1 MRLRRTSWAG
11 PSGWSAAWATRA
23 RCWGRFSSGGCSGG
37 AASARLVPGRTMW
50 LGWLAYAILAV
61 GMARAGTAAAAWGWF
76 LGLGLVAGLT
86 ESPERSL
93 VARLAGAHRG
103 SGFGVYHGVTGFA
116 ALVGGVALG
125 AVFQRYG
132 AGPAFLAS
140 AAGGLGLVLGWPVLA
155 RAGVWR
161 WRGVR

>member
-1 MRLRRTSWAG
+1 
-11 PSGWSAAWATRA
+11 
-23 RCWGRFSSGGCSGG
+23 
-37 AASARLVPGRTMW
+37 
-50 LGWLAYAILAV
+50 
-61 GMARAGTAAAAWGWF
+61 MARAGTAAAAWGWF